1 MATVRTEPSTHMAG
15 LIRILGV
22 APPPTEPLSDAL
34 NNARPKSLFDSR
46 VVPLTFCAYFGTCLP
61 AGWSRWLEL
70 QHHLHDRI
78 SQERLMNLRLTGPCQ
93 PLGEGGQSSAY
104 ILHARL
110 SALGAHTCI
119 LRCFG
124 KALAACGA
132 MRARMA
138 RSRSALCGTPRLHCV

>member
-1 MATVRTEPSTHMAG
+1 
-15 LIRILGV
+15 
-22 APPPTEPLSDAL
+22 
-34 NNARPKSLFDSR
+34 
-46 VVPLTFCAYFGTCLP
+46 
-61 AGWSRWLEL
+61 
-70 QHHLHDRI
+70 
-78 SQERLMNLRLTGPCQ
+78 MNLRLTGPCQ

-119 LRCFG
+119 LRCVG

-138 RSRSALCGTPRLHCV
+138 RSRSALCGTPKLHCV

>member
-1 MATVRTEPSTHMAG
+1 M
-15 LIRILGV
+15 
-22 APPPTEPLSDAL
+22 
-34 NNARPKSLFDSR
+34 K
-46 VVPLTFCAYFGTCLP
+46 
-61 AGWSRWLEL
+61 
-70 QHHLHDRI
+70 
-78 SQERLMNLRLTGPCQ
+78 LRLTGPCQ

-119 LRCFG
+119 LRCVG

>member
-1 MATVRTEPSTHMAG
+1 
-15 LIRILGV
+15 
-22 APPPTEPLSDAL
+22 
-34 NNARPKSLFDSR
+34 
-46 VVPLTFCAYFGTCLP
+46 
-61 AGWSRWLEL
+61 
-70 QHHLHDRI
+70 
-78 SQERLMNLRLTGPCQ
+78 MNLRLTGPCQ

-104 ILHARL
+104 IIRARL

-138 RSRSALCGTPRLHCV
+138 RSRSALCGTPRLHCADPHSNQARLPGGRASSLLGVGGS